1 MRLSMIKWIKINNVY
16 DIYDYLHII
25 IIYVSKIVCE
35 YIFCQHLLLS
45 LNNVRIMINVFNDV
59 CVDV

>member
-1 MRLSMIKWIKINNVY
+1 MIS
-16 DIYDYLHII
+16 DYLHII

>member
-1 MRLSMIKWIKINNVY
+1 MISMIIST
-16 DIYDYLHII
+16 LLL
-25 IIYVSKIVCE
+25 
-35 YIFCQHLLLS
+35 FMLLS

>member
-25 IIYVSKIVCE
+25 IIYVAFLE
-35 YIFCQHLLLS
+35 
-45 LNNVRIMINVFNDV
+45 
-59 CVDV
+59 